1 MDINLTTPALLFPAI
16 SLLLLA
22 FTNRF
27 LALATL
33 IRKLHDNYLEVKDK
47 RLLGQIKNLRRR
59 LLFIR
64 LMQAFGI
71 GSMFMCVATM
81 FMIFAEYQAIG
92 RFMFGVSLLL
102 MLLSLAMSFIEV
114 QISSRALMIHLSD
127 LSEGELKSTEPTVK
141 KLWDKMMKPTRLK

>member
-1 MDINLTTPALLFPAI
+1 MMDIDLTTPALLFPAI

-33 IRKLHDNYLEVKDK
+33 IRNLHDKYLQQKDK

-64 LMQAFGI
+64 LMQGFGI
-71 GSMFMCVATM
+71 GSMFMCVFTM
-81 FMIFAEYQAIG
+81 MVIFSGNQPLG
-92 RFMFGVSLLL
+92 RIIFGVSMGM
-102 MLLSLAMSFIEV
+102 MLVSLAMSFIEV
-114 QISSRALMIHLSD
+114 QLSSRALIIHLSD
-127 LSEGELKSTEPTVK
+127 LEESDLRSTEPSVR
-141 KLWDKMMKPTRLK
+141 KLFRRMIK